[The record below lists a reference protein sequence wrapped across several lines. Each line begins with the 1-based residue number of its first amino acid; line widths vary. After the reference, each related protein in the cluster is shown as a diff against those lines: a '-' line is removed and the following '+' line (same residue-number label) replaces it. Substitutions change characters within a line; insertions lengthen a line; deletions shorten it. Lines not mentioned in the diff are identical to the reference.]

1 MAAADITQFVAIFVA
16 SVNGRLGT
24 AAPTADLTAF
34 TVAAQNLA
42 NVASAPPSA
51 AAWAAA
57 SDGWTMARDRL
68 AGTLAGYLTDGLPQI
83 PGLDG
88 LLDNVGWSSPEG
100 LHGDLEFGPLKLAL
114 AASSLTIQPPA
125 LPDGTLLP
133 PVVIGPF
140 QPSGISASISPPFGD
155 GGLPGG
161 GAVMRL
167 PDRSGFG
174 GTLHIP
180 LGPVSVEASAIL
192 QELADDTPSFLAVMG
207 VGFTPPIQ
215 LSFGFSLDRVGGL
228 VGVNRT
234 VNNDALSLAVRTG
247 AAANALFAVAPPA
260 SPAALVIDLNRF
272 FPGFVGRHVIGPTLR
287 LAWLSIG
294 SGSLL
299 ALDVGVVIE
308 IPTGKVVILGVARAE
323 IPGAPGLLHLRLDVL
338 GIVDPVESLISIDA
352 GLVDSHLLSVF
363 EVYGNAGLRLSWGG
377 QAYAVISVGGFYPGF
392 NPEPARLPPLR
403 RIGLA
408 LDVPVPGLTLCAA
421 GYFAVTTNTIQL
433 GCRLD
438 VSISLG
444 LTAHGF
450 LQVDALV
457 QFRPFYFIA
466 NCSAG
471 FDVGVADCS
480 FGGVRLDGT
489 ISGPGPLTIRGKLT
503 IETFLFDIS
512 WDESFTIGDGPGD
525 TLPSPPR
532 LLEVLAGELA
542 KAENLR
548 PESMHDPAVI
558 LESREIRPGMAA
570 VPPTGT
576 LQWTQRRAPLGFPVD
591 RVDGQP
597 LGSPQGAKVATP
609 GAAIPDRFSPGSYC
623 SLTSAEALSRPPFD
637 ILTAGIVLAPPAA
650 PAAPS
655 KIDTRLVELIVIVGG
670 VRLRTKEDDRAN
682 LAWLDTLV
690 VGSRGAPA
698 LSDAAPLVKA
708 EREEWAT
715 VSATGSAEFGYA
727 SATAAHQFARQ
738 RGRGAVA
745 LAAAD
750 VLVPVDLAGI

>member
-1 MAAADITQFVAIFVA
+1 MAAADITQFAGIFVA
-16 SVNGRLGT
+16 SVNGRLG
-24 AAPTADLTAF
+24 AAGPTADLTAF

-548 PESMHDPAVI
+548 PESI
-558 LESREIRPGMAA
+558 
-570 VPPTGT
+570 
-576 LQWTQRRAPLGFPVD
+576 
-591 RVDGQP
+591 
-597 LGSPQGAKVATP
+597 GSPQGAKVATP